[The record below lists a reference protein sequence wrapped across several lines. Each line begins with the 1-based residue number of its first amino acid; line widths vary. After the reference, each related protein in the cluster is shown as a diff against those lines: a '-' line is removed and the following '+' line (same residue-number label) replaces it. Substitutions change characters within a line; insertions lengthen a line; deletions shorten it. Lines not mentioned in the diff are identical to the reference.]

1 MEINNILEL
10 KNSKEWIE
18 FDKYYNY
25 SSFMKK
31 VGFYK
36 FEDPNTN
43 FLASLLKE
51 NFEDTNFSLRLLI
64 ELLSQ
69 KSNCFDKLN
78 LLSDYEII
86 VREIRTRKSIKRLKP
101 DLLLRLS
108 INKIEYV
115 IIIEAKLNNLESPN
129 QCKKYE
135 KIINEEYPNSV
146 KKIYVFLDRDKK
158 NNISSDFIRLTY
170 CDLLNSIYTPCIYK
184 IENQELKQQLKEY
197 IRSFVEFYTYN
208 DMDYE
213 YIPLSYE
220 GKELTF
226 NLWNK
231 HNEVLNELFNN
242 HEILNEFYKANNV
255 SLRAFIINSIILYK
269 ELKISETLRNKLKYL
284 LNRTNETNL
293 FNGIPYNNVK
303 FVYELFKDIT
313 TNPKIDVNKIE
324 DIPDSIIT
332 INNWQLIVANKDIDS
347 IPSSRKDYY
356 RLRLKNS
363 NEVPITLND
372 QEYLYCTFIN
382 GNDIEQLIEAVI
394 ESFPYYEGK
403 IERTFKLYK

>member
-226 NLWNK
+226 NFLTFCFTSYF
-231 HNEVLNELFNN
+231 LN
-242 HEILNEFYKANNV
+242 Y
-255 SLRAFIINSIILYK
+255 
-269 ELKISETLRNKLKYL
+269 
-284 LNRTNETNL
+284 
-293 FNGIPYNNVK
+293 
-303 FVYELFKDIT
+303 
-313 TNPKIDVNKIE
+313 
-324 DIPDSIIT
+324 
-332 INNWQLIVANKDIDS
+332 
-347 IPSSRKDYY
+347 
-356 RLRLKNS
+356 
-363 NEVPITLND
+363 
-372 QEYLYCTFIN
+372 
-382 GNDIEQLIEAVI
+382 
-394 ESFPYYEGK
+394 
-403 IERTFKLYK
+403 